1 MVMVAVG
8 RDYDTVRKDLIDQSM
23 LMAHPPAPD
32 VASQHFQMLRH
43 CDPFA
48 GVFCQGTSEIET
60 LQIEGTIV
68 LTGPLEVLF
77 S

>member
-1 MVMVAVG
+1 MVAVG

-23 LMAHPPAPD
+23 LMVHPPAPD

-48 GVFCQGTSEIET
+48 GVFCQAIA
-60 LQIEGTIV
+60 LR
-68 LTGPLEVLF
+68 
-77 S
+77 